1 MRRGFAS
8 KKEKK
13 IKEISDPLGYVG
25 ERFRQ
30 MDPEAESWP
39 ELWGYFRGGK
49 EVSSLLL
56 GLATGPTNQIEK
68 RQINKRKDLQT
79 LIDDKMVIS
88 TWTKPSWIWN
98 EDPKKWLNSMAYM
111 RF

>member
-1 MRRGFAS
+1 MQA
-8 KKEKK
+8 KKKKK

-98 EDPKKWLNSMAYM
+98 EDPKKWLNSVAYM
-111 RF
+111 WF